1 MIVVLGSSE
10 PNTTSALVQ
19 LEPHM
24 SFSTSQES
32 IELLDN
38 LLPSGAQ
45 QRRRAY
51 ERVVR
56 MVLMATSFTT
66 VIVLFAVAGSLIPPT
81 IDFFQEVSFGEFFG
95 TTEWYPLFEPP
106 AYGIWALL
114 SATFLVMSIAI
125 FVAVPGGLAAAF
137 FLNQYASDRV
147 RRYLKPTL
155 EILAGMPTVVFG
167 FFAVNFVSPNL
178 VQRFW
183 PFGEV
188 NFYNALSAGLVV
200 GIMILPMMTTLAE
213 DAMNAIPKA
222 LIEGAYALGPTKRE
236 VCTGVI
242 FPSALSGIIA
252 SIVISLSRAIGET
265 TIVLLAAGASA
276 KFTLNPGESV
286 QTLASF
292 IGFAGI
298 GDQETDST
306 GYRTIFAVGTFLFI
320 ITFVLNI
327 ISIRVV
333 RRFREVYE

>member
-1 MIVVLGSSE
+1 
-10 PNTTSALVQ
+10 
-19 LEPHM
+19 M
-24 SFSTSQES
+24 SFSTSTEPVE
-32 IELLDN
+32 ILAD

-45 QRRRAY
+45 QRRRFY
-51 ERVVR
+51 ERFVSQF
-56 MVLMATSFTT
+56 LLATSFIT
-66 VIVLFAVAGSLIPPT
+66 VLILFAVVGSLIPPT

-95 TTEWYPLFEPP
+95 RTEWYPLFEPP
-106 AYGIWALL
+106 AFGVWALV

-125 FVAVPGGLAAAF
+125 LVAVPGGLAAAF

-167 FFAVNFVSPNL
+167 FFAVNFVSPNI
-178 VQRFW
+178 VQNLW

-188 NFYNALSAGLVV
+188 DFYNALSAGLVV

-213 DAMNAIPKA
+213 DAMNAIPQS

-276 KFTLNPGESV
+276 KFTLNPAESV

-298 GDQETDST
+298 GDQPTDST